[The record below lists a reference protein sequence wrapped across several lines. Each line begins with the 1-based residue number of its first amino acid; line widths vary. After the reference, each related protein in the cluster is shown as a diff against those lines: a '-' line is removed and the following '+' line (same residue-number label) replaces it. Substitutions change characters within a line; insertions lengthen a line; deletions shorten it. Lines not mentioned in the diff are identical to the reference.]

1 MKSMNV
7 RTISFLSYCSA
18 IPVYKTLID
27 INFNHLNYIFTAGL
41 DDEDQDMEE
50 IAQINFEPEV
60 SDRIQD
66 DRSSNNTERSDRSR
80 RTIGRRNRSSRNGD
94 RRRRQNST
102 SAMSEARALGAA
114 LGRAE
119 GNRNRPSGRRI
130 RTRRTNRE
138 AQNQPTTISEEPNEE
153 QHAHPPEVAEPST
166 SASTVASTDQDIAKD
181 GDQSNSSWE
190 DVSEEEIV
198 SVNSSITNDNSID
211 GNEGKEST
219 SN

>member
-1 MKSMNV
+1 
-7 RTISFLSYCSA
+7 
-18 IPVYKTLID
+18 
-27 INFNHLNYIFTAGL
+27 
-41 DDEDQDMEE
+41 MEE

-60 SDRIQD
+60 SNRIQG

-102 SAMSEARALGAA
+102 TALSEARALGAA

-119 GNRNRPSGRRI
+119 GNRNRPSGSRI

-138 AQNQPTTISEEPNEE
+138 AQIQPTTISEERNEE
-153 QHAHPPEVAEPST
+153 QHAQSPEVAEPST
-166 SASTVASTDQDIAKD
+166 SASIVASNDQDIPKD
-181 GDQSNSSWE
+181 GNQSNSSWE
-190 DVSEEEIV
+190 DVSDEEIV
-198 SVNSSITNDNSID
+198 SVDSSITNDNSID
-211 GNEGKEST
+211 GNGEKEST